1 MRLELAGITKAFGPL
16 VANDHVDLALV
27 EGEVHCLLGENGAGK
42 STLMNILFG
51 LLHADSGEIRIDG
64 QPVRFADP
72 GEAVRRGIGMV
83 HQHFMLVPV
92 FTVAEN
98 IVLGFEP
105 TRRLGF
111 LDRRKARADI
121 LRLSREFG
129 LEVDPDALV
138 ENIPVGAQQ
147 RVEIVKALMRD
158 AQVLILDEPTAVLT
172 PQESEGLFRVIRS
185 LAESGRSV
193 LFITHK
199 LKEVFAVAD
208 RITVMRLGKVVGHT
222 TPQETSE
229 AELATMMVG
238 RSVELVV
245 NKREANPGQPVLELH
260 DLTLTD
266 ERGLTVV
273 DRVSLTVRSGE
284 VVAVAGV
291 QGNGQT
297 ELTEAITGLHHGG
310 VTTGSIRLAGQDV
323 TRASPRQALRSGIAN
338 IPEDRQVDGLVLSMS
353 IADNLVLDVFNQ
365 QPYARF
371 GARDLGRV
379 RRDGERKLKEFDIRA
394 SSAEVPVGT
403 LSGGNQQKVVV
414 ARELSRPVTLLV
426 ASQPTRGLDVGS
438 IEYVHRRIIDERDR
452 GAGVLLVS
460 SELDEVMALA
470 DQIAVMC
477 RGRIVGV
484 VPPTTSREQ
493 IGLLMAGV
501 EQTTVAPPSK
511 GPDADGNGTGG
522 VQMRGQEQG

>member
-16 VANDHVDLALV
+16 VANDGVDLTLV

-42 STLMNILFG
+42 TTLMNILFG
-51 LLHADSGEIRIDG
+51 MMHADRGEIRIDG

-105 TRRLGF
+105 TRHLGF

-172 PQESEGLFRVIRS
+172 PQESEGLFTVIRS
-185 LAESGRSV
+185 LAKSGRSV

-208 RITVMRLGKVVGHT
+208 RITVMRLGKVVGQT
-222 TPQETSE
+222 TPTETNE

-245 NKREANPGQPVLELH
+245 NKREANPGQPVLELD

-266 ERGLTVV
+266 ERGVTVV
-273 DRVSLTVRSGE
+273 DHVSLTVRAGE

-297 ELTEAITGLHHGG
+297 ELTEAITGLHHGS
-310 VTTGSIRLAGQDV
+310 VTRGSIRLAGQDL
-323 TRASPRQALRSGIAN
+323 THASPRQALRSGIAN

-365 QPYARF
+365 EPNARF
-371 GARDLGRV
+371 GARDLGQV

-394 SSAEVPVGT
+394 ASAQVPVGT

-438 IEYVHRRIIDERDR
+438 IEYVHRRIIAERDR

-484 VPPTTSREQ
+484 VPQGTSREQ

-501 EQTTVAPPSK
+501 EQA
-511 GPDADGNGTGG
+511 
-522 VQMRGQEQG
+522 GQGQA